1 MRRTKLSPT
10 LLMALTVLIDFTGFG
25 IIIPFLPFWAQHL
38 GANPVQVGLILTAY
52 SLAQFLFLPMLGRL
66 SDRFGRRPIILY
78 SLLIEALSSALT
90 ALVGSFALLLVVRFI
105 GGLGS
110 ANIGSAQAVVSDT
123 TTPAERAKGMGMIG
137 AAIGLGFVLGPAL
150 GGALATLGL
159 AVPFWVAAAVAFL
172 NAALVFAF
180 LPETRTVGA
189 DTEKT
194 KLTLRSLLP
203 LAGLFANFKSAAIV
217 RLLVVTLLYTLA
229 FTAMEAMFPLFSH
242 VTLGWTAMQNAYI
255 FVYVGVIMVIVQGG
269 LIGRF
274 AKRFGVHVALL
285 AGLAL
290 LGAGLLLLPLGVNL
304 PLLLLAI
311 GVLSTGSGAVS
322 STSSTLGSLAAS
334 AEEQGQTL
342 SAIQSFGGLGRIAG
356 PVAAGWIF
364 AVGGPGAPFVVGGL
378 LVVLTLF
385 IAAPTFSL
393 KQEVAVS
400 AAHA

>member
-1 MRRTKLSPT
+1 MKRTKLSPV

-25 IIIPFLPFWAQHL
+25 IIIPLLPFWAQHL

-52 SLAQFLFLPMLGRL
+52 SLAQFLFLPVLGRL

-78 SLLIEALSSALT
+78 SLLVEALSSALT

-105 GGLGS
+105 GGLGA

-123 TTPAERAKGMGMIG
+123 TTPAERTKGMGMIG

-159 AVPFWVAAAVAFL
+159 AVPFWAAAGVAL
-172 NAALVFAF
+172 INAGLVFAF
-180 LPETRTVGA
+180 LPETRLVGSTPGA
-189 DTEKT
+189 A
-194 KLTLRSLLP
+194 KLTLSSMLP
-203 LAGLFANFKSAAIV
+203 FAGLATSFKSAAIV
-217 RLLVVTLLYTLA
+217 RLIVINLLYTLA

-242 VTLGWTAMQNAYI
+242 VTLGWTAKQNAYI
-255 FVYVGVIMVIVQGG
+255 FVYVGIIMVIVQGG

-274 AKRFGVHVALL
+274 AKRFGVQTALL
-285 AGLAL
+285 AGQAL
-290 LGAGLLLLPLGVNL
+290 LGAGLLFLPLGVTL
-304 PLLLLAI
+304 PLMLLAV
-311 GVLSTGSGAVS
+311 GVLSAGSGAVS

-342 SAIQSFGGLGRIAG
+342 SAIQSFGGLGRIAA
-356 PVAAGWIF
+356 PVAAGWMF

-378 LVVLTLF
+378 LIVLTLF

-393 KQEVAVS
+393 KQEAAVP
-400 AAHA
+400 AVHA

>member
-1 MRRTKLSPT
+1 MRRTKLSPA

-25 IIIPFLPFWAQHL
+25 IIIPLLPFWAQHL
-38 GANPVQVGLILTAY
+38 GANAVQVGLIMTAY
-52 SLAQFLFLPMLGRL
+52 SLAQFLFLPVLGRL

-78 SLLIEALSSALT
+78 SLLIEALSSALS

-105 GGLGS
+105 GGLGA
-110 ANIGSAQAVVSDT
+110 ANIGSAQAVISDT

-159 AVPFWVAAAVAFL
+159 AVPFWVAAGIALV

-180 LPETRTVGA
+180 LPETRKVGA
-189 DTEKT
+189 ATAKAG
-194 KLTLRSLLP
+194 LTVRSLLP
-203 LAGLFANFKSAAIV
+203 LTGLAASFKSPAIV
-217 RLLVVTLLYTLA
+217 RLLAINLLYTLA

-242 VTLGWTAMQNAYI
+242 ATFGWTATQNGYL

-269 LIGRF
+269 LIGRIV
-274 AKRFGVHVALL
+274 KRFGVQTALL

-290 LGAGLLLLPLGVNL
+290 LGGGLLLLPLGVTL
-304 PLLLLAI
+304 PMLLLAI
-311 GVLSTGSGAVS
+311 GVLSAGSGAVS
-322 STSSTLGSLAAS
+322 STSSTLGSLAAG

-342 SAIQSFGGLGRIAG
+342 SALQSFSGLGRIVG

-364 AVGGPGAPFVVGGL
+364 SVGGPGAPFVVGGL
-378 LVVLTLF
+378 LTALTLL

-393 KQEVAVS
+393 KQEMANPVLQA
-400 AAHA
+400 